1 MVILFHHMVIL
12 MDKKTNAV
20 YLLADNPFLSTKHAP
35 VFGKLNL
42 NDSIFLYSQLIT
54 NNLRNL
60 SELQDHVNIICFFDS
75 IDKDFV
81 PKNFIPEE
89 VNLYFLNTKNIS
101 KRFDDLNTKF
111 FQHHSNNVLM
121 HLNTVGVSLN
131 KFAKM
136 FDLLT
141 IEDEAIVI
149 GKTDKEK
156 VGFIGSNNL
165 NEETYKEFFL
175 SKLNYEKYLADI
187 SNKDNF
193 VNVLTGF
200 LAIND
205 MEDFKSLYDDLSKKE
220 SLEYCSEEMHERF
233 THLFIE
239 YRELLK

>member
-1 MVILFHHMVIL
+1 
-12 MDKKTNAV
+12 MDKNINAV
-20 YLLADNPFLSTKHAP
+20 YLLADHPFLNTKRTP

-42 NDSIFLYSQLIT
+42 NDSIFLYSQLFT

-60 SELQDHVNIICFFDS
+60 SGLKNKVNIICILDS
-75 IDKDFV
+75 MDKEFI

-89 VNLYFLNTKNIS
+89 VNLYFLNTQNIS
-101 KRFDDLNTKF
+101 KQFDDLNTKF
-111 FQHHSNNVLM
+111 FKYHLHNVLI
-121 HLNTVGVSLN
+121 HLNAFGVSLN
-131 KFAKM
+131 KFVKM
-136 FDLLT
+136 FDLLS
-141 IEDEAIVI
+141 IEDESIVV
-149 GKTDKEK
+149 GKTDKDK

-165 NEETYKEFFL
+165 KEEIYKEFFL

-200 LAIND
+200 LAINN
-205 MEDFKSLYDDLSKKE
+205 MEDFKSLYEEISKKE
-220 SLEYCSEEMHERF
+220 SLEYCSQEMHERF

>member
-1 MVILFHHMVIL
+1 MVIL

-20 YLLADNPFLSTKHAP
+20 YLLADYPFLNTKHAP

-42 NDSIFLYSQLIT
+42 NDSIFLYSQLFT
-54 NNLRNL
+54 NNLSNL
-60 SELQDHVNIICFFDS
+60 SELQNEANIICFLDS
-75 IDKDFV
+75 IDKDFI
-81 PKNFIPEE
+81 PNNFIPDE

-101 KRFDDLNTKF
+101 KQFNDLNTEF
-111 FQHHSNNVLM
+111 FQHHSNNVLI

-131 KFAKM
+131 KLDKI

-141 IEDEAIVI
+141 IEDESIVI

-165 NEETYKEFFL
+165 NEEIYKEFFL
-175 SKLNYEKYLADI
+175 SKLYYEKYLADI

-205 MEDFKSLYDDLSKKE
+205 MEDFKSLYDELSKKE

-239 YRELLK
+239 YREFLK

>member
-1 MVILFHHMVIL
+1 MVIL

-20 YLLADNPFLSTKHAP
+20 YLLADHPFLNTKLAP
-35 VFGKLNL
+35 LFGKFNL
-42 NDSIFLYSQLIT
+42 NNSIFFYSQLFT
-54 NNLRNL
+54 NNVKNL
-60 SELQDHVNIICFFDS
+60 AGLQNQANIICCLDS
-75 IDKDFV
+75 IDEEFI
-81 PKNFIPEE
+81 PKNFIPED
-89 VNLYFLNTKNIS
+89 VNLYFINTENIS
-101 KRFDDLNTKF
+101 NQFNDLNTKF
-111 FQHHSNNVLM
+111 FQHHSINVLI
-121 HLNTVGVSLN
+121 HLNTFGVSLN
-131 KFAKM
+131 KFIKM
-136 FDLLT
+136 FDLLS
-141 IEDEAIVI
+141 IEDESIVI

-165 NEETYKEFFL
+165 NEEIYKEFFF

-205 MEDFKSLYDDLSKKE
+205 IEDFKSLYDELSKKE
-220 SLEYCSEEMHERF
+220 SLEYCNQEMHERF